1 MKEEHVQYVRISSTD
16 GRNTVESVLNDLE
29 KQASKGRVEF
39 GVDISIERVTLDQI
53 KDSEDYE

>member
-1 MKEEHVQYVRISSTD
+1 MTGEHVQYVRISSTD

-53 KDSEDYE
+53 KNSEDYE